1 MNPSIIY
8 LRLHSGRVVHE
19 ASHFALRYGVS
30 GRGGDIISY
39 VTATESGVCQSITG
53 SRLHVSEGTSD
64 TDSCPQEMGPCLLLL
79 KQVCTECGSTI
90 IPYYITLI

>member
-19 ASHFALRYGVS
+19 GRHFVFRYG
-30 GRGGDIISY
+30 GNIISY
-39 VTATESGVCQSITG
+39 VTSTESGVCQSIAG
-53 SRLHVSEGTSD
+53 SRLHVSGEEMSD
-64 TDSCPQEMGPCLLLL
+64 TDFCPQEMGPCLLLL
-79 KQVCTECGSTI
+79 KQVCTECGNTI